1 MRFILTVSLFL
12 VSPWLMAETPSKQA
26 IASLSKE
33 PIGVGNYLQ
42 MFFGLLIVVGLII
55 GMAWFMRRMG
65 KMSGISNANLRVVG
79 GISIGQRER
88 IVLVQAGE
96 QQLLVGV
103 APGTIRTLH
112 VLEEKIDTAATSSTQ
127 GGMSGFADK
136 LQAAMKKRGQ
146 S

>member
-1 MRFILTVSLFL
+1 MRFIFTLSLFL
-12 VSPWLMAETPSKQA
+12 TSPWLMAESSSKQA
-26 IASLSKE
+26 IASLSRE
-33 PIGVGNYLQ
+33 PVGVGNYLQ
-42 MFFGLLIVVGLII
+42 MFFGLLIVVGLIL

-65 KMSGISNANLRVVG
+65 RMSGLSQAGLKVVG

-112 VLEEKIDTAATSSTQ
+112 VLDEKIDLATPSPQQ
-127 GGMSGFADK
+127 GAMGGFAEK
-136 LQAAMKKRGQ
+136 LQAAIKKRGQ
-146 S
+146 P